1 MISSD
6 LKAFKSLLGHTGLYF
21 QNNSLKSLNHLIEKI
36 KISNIAN
43 IWEEQNKQIQKYDI
57 KKNMDKFISLYLS
70 F

>member
-1 MISSD
+1 
-6 LKAFKSLLGHTGLYF
+6 L
-21 QNNSLKSLNHLIEKI
+21 Q
-36 KISNIAN
+36 N